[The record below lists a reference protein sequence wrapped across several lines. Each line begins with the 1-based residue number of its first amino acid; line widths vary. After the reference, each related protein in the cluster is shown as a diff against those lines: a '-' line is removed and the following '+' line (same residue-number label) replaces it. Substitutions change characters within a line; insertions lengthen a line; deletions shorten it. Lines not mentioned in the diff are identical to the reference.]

1 MAIDLNVTPY
11 YNDFSAAKKFN
22 RVIFKPGVAVQAREL
37 TQLQDYMLN
46 TIKEFGDFV
55 FKDGA
60 TVRGGAGYPINVPY
74 IKINDVD
81 AAGTAVSN
89 DTLANYV
96 GDTLTG
102 STTGI
107 QAQIESVKT
116 GTDTDAV
123 KKKTFYLNYTK
134 GNELES
140 GIIESSIRFEAGETL
155 TVTSTDSG
163 RNGDT
168 FVVDNNTDIASFTKN
183 FYGYAIDFVIEEGI
197 IYAQG
202 KFIAHDTQKIRLD
215 DFNMNVNFFVGIK
228 VNESIVTSDDDS
240 SLLDPATGAYNYNA
254 PGADRTKIDTVIT
267 KVPYGKDYSNSTIYE
282 IGEFISNG
290 DNIYEV
296 TTSGTTNSTGNG
308 PVHTTGNA
316 TDGTVVF
323 KYFEMPTG
331 FTTLYKIKQGQIQKK
346 FDGRLQELAELG
358 KALAVEKNESDGDY
372 VIEPF
377 TLKIV

>member
-323 KYFEMPTG
+323 KY
-331 FTTLYKIKQGQIQKK
+331 LSLIHI
-346 FDGRLQELAELG
+346 
-358 KALAVEKNESDGDY
+358 
-372 VIEPF
+372 
-377 TLKIV
+377 

>member
-22 RVIFKPGVAVQAREL
+22 RVVFKPGVAVQAREL
-37 TQLQDYMLN
+37 TQLQDYFLN

-60 TVRGGAGYPINVPY
+60 TVRGGAGYPVLVPF
-74 IKINDVD
+74 IKINDLD
-81 AAGTAVSN
+81 SSSTAVSN

-96 GDTLTG
+96 GDTITG

-107 QAQIESVKT
+107 QALIKSVKT
-116 GTDTDAV
+116 GTDSDAV
-123 KKKTFYLNYTK
+123 EKKTLYLNYTK
-134 GNELES
+134 GNEKNAGTAETS
-140 GIIESSIRFEAGETL
+140 VRFDAGETL

-168 FVVDNNTDIASFTKN
+168 FVVDNNTDINSFTKN
-183 FYGYAIDFVIEEGI
+183 FYGYAVDFVLEEGI

-202 KFIAHDTQKIRLD
+202 KFVSHDAQVIRLD
-215 DFNMNVNFFVGIK
+215 NFNPNVNYFVGVTINETV
-228 VNESIVTSDDDS
+228 VNSDDDT

-254 PGADRTKIDTVIT
+254 PGADRTKVDTLIT
-267 KVPYGKDYSNSTIYE
+267 KVPFGKNHALNTTYE
-282 IGEFISNG
+282 LGEFISNS

-296 TTSGTTNSTGNG
+296 TTAGTTSASGSG

-316 TDGTVVF
+316 TDGSVVF
-323 KYFEMPTG
+323 KYYEFPSG
-331 FTTLYKIKQGQIQKK
+331 FTALYKIKSSETIQK
-346 FDGRLQELAELG
+346 RQLLL
-358 KALAVEKNESDGDY
+358 
-372 VIEPF
+372 
-377 TLKIV
+377 